1 MKKIIQKL
9 KPYLKPF
16 KNHIVWNV
24 FYNILYA
31 LFGTLSYVALIPM
44 MNVLFDTTKKVTIEP
59 IYTDFFHL
67 KNYLEDLMSYYVTI
81 YKENGTEEKA
91 LLLVVVI
98 VIFTFLFKNIAG
110 YLASFHMM
118 HLRNGVTAKLR
129 NVMYNKVISL
139 PVSFYS
145 EKRKGDVMARMLG
158 DVGEVQN
165 SFFMLLELIVKEPL
179 TIVFSIV
186 MMFTFSWKLTLF
198 VFIFIPISGLII
210 SRIGKN
216 LKSQS
221 LKAQN
226 EGGYMISLVEE
237 TLTGLKVVKSY
248 NAEPVFK
255 NKFGSS
261 IDRLLNLS
269 NKIGKKNNLAG
280 PLSEV
285 MGIITIAILLYYGGS
300 LVLVDKLADG
310 SPALQGPVFL
320 AFMGLAY
327 NILTPA
333 KAISKASYAVK
344 NGIAAADRVF
354 EILEQENTVDTKIDA
369 VKKTDFNDKVTIENI
384 NFRYGDENVLKN
396 FSITVPKGKT
406 VALVGQSGSGKSTIA
421 NLLTRFYDVQEGAI
435 KIDGVDIKDMNIHSL
450 RGLMGLVTQDS
461 ILFND
466 TIKNNILIGK
476 PDATDEQIIDAL
488 KVANAF
494 EFVNDLPLGI
504 ETNIGDAGGKLS
516 GGQKQRLS
524 IARAVL
530 KNPPIMILDEA
541 TSALDTESEK
551 FVQVALENMMQNRTS
566 IVIAHRLSTIQKAD
580 NIIVMQK
587 GEIVEQGTHTELM
600 AKEGMYSKLVLM
612 QSFE

>member
-1 MKKIIQKL
+1 MKKIINKL
-9 KPYLKPF
+9 RPYLNPF
-16 KNHIVWNV
+16 KNHIFWNI
-24 FYNILYA
+24 FYNVLYA
-31 LFGTLSYVALIPM
+31 FFGTISYVTLIPM
-44 MNVLFDTTKKVTIEP
+44 MNVLFDKTKRVTTEPKYKDLIHLKDYLENLMYFKVTSFS
-59 IYTDFFHL
+59 D
-67 KNYLEDLMSYYVTI
+67 S
-81 YKENGTEEKA
+81 GTPQKA
-91 LLLVVVI
+91 LLLVVSI
-98 VIFTFLFKNIAG
+98 VIITFLLKNLAG
-110 YLASFHMM
+110 YLASYHMM
-118 HLRNGVTAKLR
+118 HLRNGVMAKLR
-129 NVMYNKVISL
+129 SVMYEKIISL
-139 PVSFYS
+139 PISFYS

-179 TIVFSIV
+179 TIVFSII

-210 SRIGKN
+210 SRIGKS

-221 LKAQN
+221 LRAQN

-237 TLTGLKVVKSY
+237 TLSGLKVVKSY
-248 NAEPVFK
+248 NAEGTFI
-255 NKFGSS
+255 NKFRES
-261 IDRLLNLS
+261 INRLLHLS

-285 MGIITIAILLYYGGS
+285 MGIITIGVLLWYGGS
-300 LVLVDKLADG
+300 LVLVEKLADG
-310 SPALQGPVFL
+310 SPALEGTVFL

-344 NGIAAADRVF
+344 NGLAAADRVF
-354 EILEQENTVDTKIDA
+354 EVLEQENTIDSKENA
-369 VKKTDFNDKVTIENI
+369 LAKNTFEDKVSIENI
-384 NFRYGDENVLKN
+384 NFRYGNENVLKN
-396 FSITVPKGKT
+396 FSIEVPKGKT

-421 NLLTRFYDVQEGAI
+421 NLLTRFYDVNEGSI
-435 KIDGVDIKDMNIHSL
+435 KIDETDIKDWNIHSL

-476 PDATDEQIIDAL
+476 PNATDEEIIDAL
-488 KVANAF
+488 KIANAY
-494 EFVNDLPLGI
+494 EFVKDLEDGI

-551 FVQVALENMMQNRTS
+551 LVQVALENMMQNRTS

-580 NIIVMQK
+580 TIVVMQK
-587 GEIVEQGTHTELM
+587 GEIVEQGTHAELL
-600 AKEGMYSKLVLM
+600 AKDGMYAKLVMM

>member
-450 RGLMGLVTQDS
+450 RGLMGLV
-461 ILFND
+461 
-466 TIKNNILIGK
+466 
-476 PDATDEQIIDAL
+476 
-488 KVANAF
+488 
-494 EFVNDLPLGI
+494 
-504 ETNIGDAGGKLS
+504 
-516 GGQKQRLS
+516 
-524 IARAVL
+524 
-530 KNPPIMILDEA
+530 
-541 TSALDTESEK
+541 
-551 FVQVALENMMQNRTS
+551 
-566 IVIAHRLSTIQKAD
+566 
-580 NIIVMQK
+580 
-587 GEIVEQGTHTELM
+587 
-600 AKEGMYSKLVLM
+600 
-612 QSFE
+612 

>member
-9 KPYLKPF
+9 RPYLKPF
-16 KNHIVWNV
+16 KNHIGWNV

-31 LFGTLSYVALIPM
+31 LFSTLSYVTLLPM
-44 MNVLFDTTKKVTIEP
+44 MNVLFDKTKRVTIEP
-59 IYTDFFHL
+59 IYQDIFHL
-67 KNYLEDLMSYYVTI
+67 KSYLENLLYYKVTLFSDS
-81 YKENGTEEKA
+81 GTPQKS
-91 LLLVVVI
+91 LLLVVSI
-98 VIFTFLFKNIAG
+98 VIFTFLLKNISG
-110 YLASFHMM
+110 YLASYHMM

-129 NVMYNKVISL
+129 NVMYKKVISL

-165 SFFMLLELIVKEPL
+165 SFFMLLELIVKEPF
-179 TIVFSIV
+179 TIIFSIA
-186 MMFTFSWKLTLF
+186 MMFVYSWKLTLF

-210 SRIGKN
+210 SRVGKS

-221 LKAQN
+221 LRAQN

-255 NKFGSS
+255 NKFASS

-285 MGIITIAILLYYGGS
+285 MGIITIAILLFYGGT
-300 LVLVDKLADG
+300 LVLEDKTLDG
-310 SPALQGPVFL
+310 AIFL
-320 AFMGLAY
+320 VFMGLAY

-354 EILEQENTVDTKIDA
+354 EILEQENTIDTKENA
-369 VKKTDFNDKVTIENI
+369 LVKNTFENEISIENI

-396 FSITVPKGKT
+396 FSIKVPKGKT

-421 NLLTRFYDVQEGAI
+421 NLLTRFYDVNEGSI
-435 KIDGVDIKDMNIHSL
+435 KIDGTDIKDWDIHSL
-450 RGLMGLVTQDS
+450 RSLMGLVTQDS

-466 TIKNNILIGK
+466 TIKQNILIGK
-476 PDATDEQIIDAL
+476 PDATDEEIIEAL
-488 KVANAF
+488 KIANAY
-494 EFVNDLPLGI
+494 EFVKDLPLGI

-551 FVQVALENMMQNRTS
+551 LVQVALENMMQNRTS
-566 IVIAHRLSTIQKAD
+566 VVIAHRLSTIQKAD
-580 NIIVMQK
+580 TIVVMQK
-587 GEIVEQGTHTELM
+587 GEIVEQGTHADLL
-600 AKEGMYSKLVLM
+600 AKEGMYAKLVSM